1 VEEIEEVEK
10 TEATTFAELWRLKNG
25 GGDLL
30 HSAMEVEKGE
40 ERTSELRLAQGPVS
54 MADG

>member
-1 VEEIEEVEK
+1 MEEVEK